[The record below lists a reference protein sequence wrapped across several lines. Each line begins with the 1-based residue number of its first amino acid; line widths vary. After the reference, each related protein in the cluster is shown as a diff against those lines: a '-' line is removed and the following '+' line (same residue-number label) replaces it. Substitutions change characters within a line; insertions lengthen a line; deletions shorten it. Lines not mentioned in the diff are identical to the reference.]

1 MNPKFEGLI
10 SLKDAAAKFNKD
22 ESTLRRNI
30 KNKKFIEGEDCI
42 KFGTTWVF
50 DITALEREYK
60 RNIPY
65 LNSSILGKRD

>member
-1 MNPKFEGLI
+1 MNSKFEGLI
-10 SLKDAAAKFNKD
+10 SLKDASIKFNKD

-50 DITALEREYK
+50 DIKALEREY
-60 RNIPY
+60 RRDIPY
-65 LNSSILGKRD
+65 LNLNF